1 MMKALLVLASALLC
15 GSIVVTLA
23 QAEEFELRKAFTPKA
38 AHDL

>member
-1 MMKALLVLASALLC
+1 MKALLVLASALLC

-38 AHDL
+38 ADDL